1 MTSEQYEKWA
11 NENGL
16 FISKVIKRLFLGK
29 LGGFYILN
37 SYKFNWLPKFYT
49 MIGKYNIE
57 CGVNWLGY
65 IFEYQYNR

>member
-11 NENGL
+11 NENGF
-16 FISKVIKRLFLGK
+16 FISKVMKRLFLGK

-37 SYKFNWLPKFYT
+37 SYKFNWLPKFYG
-49 MIGKYNIE
+49 MKGKYFIE

-65 IFEYQYNR
+65 IFEYQRNR

>member
-11 NENGL
+11 NENNI

-29 LGGFYILN
+29 LGGVYILN
-37 SYKFNWLPKFYT
+37 AYKFNWLPKFYG
-49 MIGKYNIE
+49 MRSKYCLE
-57 CGVNWLGY
+57 FGFNWLGY

>member
-11 NENGL
+11 NENGF

-37 SYKFNWLPKFYT
+37 SYKFNWFPKFY
-49 MIGKYNIE
+49 GAFRKYWVE
-57 CGVNWLGY
+57 CGVSWLGY

>member
-11 NENGL
+11 NENGF

-37 SYKFNWLPKFYT
+37 SYKFNWFPKFY
-49 MIGKYNIE
+49 GAFRKYWVE
-57 CGVNWLGY
+57 CGVSWLGY
-65 IFEYQYNR
+65 ILEYQRDK